1 MSKLKYRIKQR
12 NWKQILFQGN
22 PKSINEIK
30 INLDL
35 AELIKNFFR
44 FK

>member
-12 NWKQILFQGN
+12 NWKQILFRGN
-22 PKSINEIK
+22 PKLINEIK

-35 AELIKNFFR
+35 TELN
-44 FK
+44 